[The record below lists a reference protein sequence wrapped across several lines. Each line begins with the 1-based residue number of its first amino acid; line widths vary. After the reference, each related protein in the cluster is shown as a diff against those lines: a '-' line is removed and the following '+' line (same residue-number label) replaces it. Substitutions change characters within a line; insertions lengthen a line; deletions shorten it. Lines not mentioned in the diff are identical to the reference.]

1 MSCIESFA
9 PKIRRLAT
17 VALLAAPLLVLLA
30 GDVAAQAPSG
40 SQGGEARLERLKLNG
55 PRFGFTAFTGDVA
68 DRRDLADLEPLMTQF
83 GWQFE
88 TRLVSTE
95 GGSQALLEWIA
106 LVGGVEQSELNLSL
120 ATLAGYRIEN
130 GLEFGVGP
138 NISYNKDA
146 DDFTTSMLVA
156 GGATLPFGD
165 MYVPVNLAV
174 GIAEG
179 GPRFTVLI
187 GWIVGS

>member
-1 MSCIESFA
+1 MSHTS
-9 PKIRRLAT
+9 RLHRLVSHTLIVAAACAT
-17 VALLAAPLLVLLA
+17 LA
-30 GDVAAQAPSG
+30 GGATAQTTPDSSIG
-40 SQGGEARLERLKLNG
+40 TPKVERIKLNG
-55 PRFGFTAFTGDVA
+55 PRFGFTAFTGEVA
-68 DRRDLADLEPLMTQF
+68 DRRNLADLEPLMTQF

-88 TRLVSTE
+88 TQIVSTE

-106 LVGGVEQSELNLSL
+106 LLGGVEQSELNLSL

-138 NISYNKDA
+138 NISYNKDG
-146 DDFTTSMLVA
+146 DELTTSMVVA

-165 MYVPVNLAV
+165 LYVPVNLAV

-179 GPRFTVLI
+179 GPRFTTLL